1 MLLLMFL
8 WVSSKL
14 VCEVCLIWN
23 ESKILADIQTSVHSD
38 CSGCL
43 RQVHYLVCQFPACED
58 LHSTFSQGW
67 DIYTFHI
74 EHHEPSAG
82 PVLYFPAVLL
92 DQNSAVWHTN
102 QFSPWLHFYQQQ
114 SAWSQ
119 SQQLVFCK
127 LREVKA
133 PWSSRC
139 PRRQSG
145 LRCFSLVVPIV
156 TVVDWHTASPDQ
168 LALTVNIWA
177 WFGVYHEPG
186 TFPSRK
192 KWMMPSGSREKN
204 ISGSVGMSYAGSPA
218 CRGSLWLEQG

>member
-1 MLLLMFL
+1 MSWRALWTQLNAAFL
-8 WVSSKL
+8 P
-14 VCEVCLIWN
+14 N
-23 ESKILADIQTSVHSD
+23 YHS
-38 CSGCL
+38 
-43 RQVHYLVCQFPACED
+43 
-58 LHSTFSQGW
+58 W
-67 DIYTFHI
+67 
-74 EHHEPSAG
+74 SAG
-82 PVLYFPAVLL
+82 GKTDAARCWLVHRH
-92 DQNSAVWHTN
+92 HTGLPL
-102 QFSPWLHFYQQQ
+102 FLTDFSLSPWLHFYQQQ

-145 LRCFSLVVPIV
+145 LRCFSLVVPVV
-156 TVVDWHTASPDQ
+156 TDVDWHTASPDQ

-204 ISGSVGMSYAGSPA
+204 ISGSVGMSYTGSPA